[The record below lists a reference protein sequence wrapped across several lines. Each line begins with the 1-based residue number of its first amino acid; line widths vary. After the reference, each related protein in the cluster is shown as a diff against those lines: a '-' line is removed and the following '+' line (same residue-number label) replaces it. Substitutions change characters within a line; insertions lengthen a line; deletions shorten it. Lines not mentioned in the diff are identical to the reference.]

1 VLSIVGILVL
11 LLWHLVQPLP
21 LLVQGEVGATLID
34 LAAQVDGRLTTRS
47 VHRGE
52 DAQSGQW
59 SGPARRTSRRPILCR
74 GKVYQEVSMSIA
86 LDMTSP
92 LADRALRLSLLITT
106 AVVFA
111 VMSARALHVNMDAI
125 SEFPLP
131 ICAADAS
138 SGNKVEVV
146 NSYAIPDMPGKR
158 MTVVR
163 VTYGPGG
170 FTPPHRHGGTVTAYI
185 TKGQIRSQLN
195 DGPVE
200 IFDVGQS
207 FFEPLGTIHRV
218 SANASNTEWA
228 ELIAVFVADEGAQL
242 TTLIDP

>member
-1 VLSIVGILVL
+1 
-11 LLWHLVQPLP
+11 
-21 LLVQGEVGATLID
+21 
-34 LAAQVDGRLTTRS
+34 
-47 VHRGE
+47 
-52 DAQSGQW
+52 
-59 SGPARRTSRRPILCR
+59 
-74 GKVYQEVSMSIA
+74 MSIA
-86 LDMTSP
+86 LEMTARLP
-92 LADRALRLSLLITT
+92 DRAQLSIVAAAALFCA
-106 AVVFA
+106 AV
-111 VMSARALHVNMDAI
+111 SAGALPIKMDAI

-138 SGNKVEVV
+138 SSNSPHNKVEIVA
-146 NSYAIPDMPGKR
+146 SHALPDMPGKR
-158 MTVVR
+158 VTVVR

-185 TKGQIRSQLN
+185 TKGQIKSKLN

-207 FFEPLGTIHRV
+207 FFEPPGTIHYV

-242 TTLIDP
+242 TTLLEP